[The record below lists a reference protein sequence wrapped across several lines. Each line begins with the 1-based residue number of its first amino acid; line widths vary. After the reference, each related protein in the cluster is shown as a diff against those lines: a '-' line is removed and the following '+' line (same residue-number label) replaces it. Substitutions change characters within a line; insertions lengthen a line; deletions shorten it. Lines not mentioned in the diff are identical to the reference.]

1 MSKKK
6 PKKKTKP
13 VDNEERIAKIQEL
26 CFVTFGEPPWTAAQ
40 MNKVIQTNGLSR
52 YKNRRK
58 KYGS

>member
-6 PKKKTKP
+6 SKKKTNQI
-13 VDNEERIAKIQEL
+13 DSTERMAQIHAL
-26 CFVTFGEPPWTAAQ
+26 CFDTYGEPPWTPGQ
-40 MNKVIQTNGLSR
+40 INRVIQTNGLSH